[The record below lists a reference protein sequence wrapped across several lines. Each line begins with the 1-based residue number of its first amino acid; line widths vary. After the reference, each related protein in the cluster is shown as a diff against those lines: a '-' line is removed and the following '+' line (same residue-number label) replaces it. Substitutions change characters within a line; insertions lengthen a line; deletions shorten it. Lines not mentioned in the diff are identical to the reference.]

1 MWKLP
6 ILGVAR
12 IVLYEGFFLLFF
24 LRTWNQNFSFAFAR
38 ENSPVQPLFVK
49 DPRITGVLFHCVSNS
64 ACCQGKVLVFIGDW
78 RATKE
83 PIPVCLA
90 TTKSWD
96 WHTGDAIT
104 DFTKC
109 NEYYAVEANKG
120 TLWTPA
126 AGDGA
131 LAKIKVPNLVAIPN
145 ALVSLLRQRGLA
157 HMPQDVLATIN
168 KFIQNNGQP
177 AAGQCWECVQKWGNW
192 WQWWGRGSGQP
203 ALGRG
208 PPALGRWWL
217 CIGSCA
223 SAGLLQ
229 LAGWGG
235 PGIGSG
241 VLTGC

>member
-1 MWKLP
+1 
-6 ILGVAR
+6 
-12 IVLYEGFFLLFF
+12 
-24 LRTWNQNFSFAFAR
+24 
-38 ENSPVQPLFVK
+38 
-49 DPRITGVLFHCVSNS
+49 
-64 ACCQGKVLVFIGDW
+64 
-78 RATKE
+78 
-83 PIPVCLA
+83 
-90 TTKSWD
+90 
-96 WHTGDAIT
+96 
-104 DFTKC
+104 
-109 NEYYAVEANKG
+109 
-120 TLWTPA
+120 
-126 AGDGA
+126 
-131 LAKIKVPNLVAIPN
+131 
-145 ALVSLLRQRGLA
+145 
-157 HMPQDVLATIN
+157 MPQDVLATIN